1 VHDEVVI
8 ECDAEAAQETVR
20 CLGDTLRSVVENV
33 LGRPELAGHDVVE
46 TSVLGSCGERRC
58 PEPTPKGAKII

>member
-1 VHDEVVI
+1 MHDEVVI

-20 CLGDTLRSVVENV
+20 CLGDTLRSVFENV

-46 TSVLGSCGERRC
+46 TSVLGSWERRC